1 MSHGAAVQTKATVT
15 MDCNTGAPSIK
26 MLHGESVGA
35 ADPLKSDDLSS
46 TWQRRDP
53 LKQPFASSSI
63 WNLPLGAGAQ
73 YRPMQ
78 LEPMAWEG
86 SRDEGRLVPLTEA
99 QLAAKGY
106 GFGIGVDGD
115 IIVMTPDAPLTD
127 VLYSP
132 AAFHCRTW
140 GPCPECIGRG
150 GSQPNHGP
158 NCTGNLS
165 RCNGGQPGHGRCADN
180 SGEFSRRDCTPNG
193 TALFFRAPMP
203 RDFLWPNDGSNAGLA
218 ILLDDGRTIVQG
230 QPFARCA
237 VGGPGT
243 VFDGPPAVPPQD
255 LFGQGFYGAHGG
267 SGLSSVGGTI
277 RLGEMMP
284 GAPPTRHG
292 EWRQAQHPASL
303 LFSSSLVAAGSSQD

>member
-1 MSHGAAVQTKATVT
+1 MEFGASALVSCSEHDWLRSYFHEGPCA
-15 MDCNTGAPSIK
+15 GR
-26 MLHGESVGA
+26 
-35 ADPLKSDDLSS
+35 PLKSDDLSS

-63 WNLPLGAGAQ
+63 WNLPLGGGAQ
-73 YRPMQ
+73 YKPMQ
-78 LEPMAWEG
+78 LEPMYWEG
-86 SRDEGRLVPLTEA
+86 SRDAGRLLPLTEA

-180 SGEFSRRDCTPNG
+180 SG
-193 TALFFRAPMP
+193 AP
-203 RDFLWPNDGSNAGLA
+203 
-218 ILLDDGRTIVQG
+218 LLRT
-230 QPFARCA
+230 
-237 VGGPGT
+237 
-243 VFDGPPAVPPQD
+243 
-255 LFGQGFYGAHGG
+255 
-267 SGLSSVGGTI
+267 
-277 RLGEMMP
+277 
-284 GAPPTRHG
+284 
-292 EWRQAQHPASL
+292 
-303 LFSSSLVAAGSSQD
+303 